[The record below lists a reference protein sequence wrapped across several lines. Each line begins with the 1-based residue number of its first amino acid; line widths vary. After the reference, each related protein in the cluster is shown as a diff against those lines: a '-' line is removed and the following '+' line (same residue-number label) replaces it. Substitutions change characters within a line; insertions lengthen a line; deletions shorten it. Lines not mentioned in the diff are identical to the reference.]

1 MFHKTIIFIL
11 SIALLLGLSACTVKE
26 ESSAESIPSA
36 EINGEEEQLSKKL
49 VPLDYQEGEEVESL
63 YYRINKVDGQL
74 CYEVQPEGEKERM
87 QIPVDSVIYIV
98 SSPDECRIEK
108 VSFDYTPEDGET
120 QTIEQYRIYVTSNS
134 GVETDPGEASTSSGS
149 SSEGNDANESSSVTG
164 ASSEQG
170 ATTSNVDE
178 KNA

>member
-98 SSPDECRIEK
+98 SSPDESKQILARQA
-108 VSFDYTPEDGET
+108 PLLAPALRET
-120 QTIEQYRIYVTSNS
+120 MPTRVLLSREHPLSKERRHPMLRRKTLNLVQRNQ
-134 GVETDPGEASTSSGS
+134 
-149 SSEGNDANESSSVTG
+149 
-164 ASSEQG
+164 
-170 ATTSNVDE
+170 
-178 KNA
+178 